1 MEERPSRKPTRLQ
14 NFDYSITGAYF
25 VTICTQD
32 RQKILSE
39 IVKPN
44 ITAINCSTDFKS
56 VGDGALDVPQNK
68 DESKNATD
76 TNLAM
81 DFKPVGDGALDVPQI
96 RLTKIGEIVEKYLLS
111 SEQIPGVEIDEYAIM
126 PDHIHAII
134 FIKNPLNGTSR
145 APSPTATNE
154 ALPHIVSTFK
164 RFCNKEI
171 GVNIF
176 QRSFYDHVIRDRKDY
191 ETRKKYIN
199 ENPIKWYYDKIYE
212 DE

>member
-44 ITAINCSTDFKS
+44 ITVINCSTDFKS
-56 VGDGALDVPQNK
+56 VGEG
-68 DESKNATD
+68 
-76 TNLAM
+76 LA
-81 DFKPVGDGALDVPQI
+81 PPTV
-96 RLTKIGEIVEKYLLS
+96 RLTKIGETVEEQLLALETRYS
-111 SEQIPGVEIDEYAIM
+111 CLEIIDYVIM
-126 PDHIHAII
+126 PNHIHAI
-134 FIKNPLNGTSR
+134 FFLRGEAGGAS
-145 APSPTATNE
+145 PSPTSYRAQFDKTVAESSECKSITLND
-154 ALPHIVSTFK
+154 VVCTFK
-164 RFCNKEI
+164 SLSMRSCKKQF
-171 GVNIF
+171 GVQKLF